1 MKFVYI
7 LFLTFSLNVLPI
19 RIVSTEESTNKSDSE
34 EITTT
39 VQTRLEESEESSTT
53 PNINDDK
60 NVTETQNQI
69 TADQIG
75 PIISQLL
82 SPISSTIQPYLGP
95 LAPLSSILGQVITNT
110 VTEVVVSLLNDTV
123 SSAKRQEFSQFKDY
137 TTYLV
142 NILVFL
148 KNEIVE
154 FSVFQNNYY
163 HTL

>member
-7 LFLTFSLNVLPI
+7 LFLTFSFPI
-19 RIVSTEESTNKSDSE
+19 CIVSTEESTNKSDSE
-34 EITTT
+34 EITT
-39 VQTRLEESEESSTT
+39 VQTRLEEIEESSTT

-142 NILVFL
+142 NI
-148 KNEIVE
+148 
-154 FSVFQNNYY
+154 SVFFKE
-163 HTL
+163 